1 MPIPQARLRIIPGG
15 LRYESR
21 VIRLDLLR
29 DRIVL
34 QDVTSLAPFQQRR
47 LLIPIAA
54 LVRDLGFE
62 PLPGGELQEFPSAG
76 TAVAAHPMIRQL
88 GDMRGSTWVRE
99 DANEV
104 VPSPVVDDPV
114 DEPTLPDEAEIG
126 QDDDGMG
133 LGM

>member
-34 QDVTSLAPFQQRR
+34 QDVTPLAPAQQRR
-47 LLIPIAA
+47 LLTLIAA

-76 TAVAAHPMIRQL
+76 TAFAAHPMIRQS
-88 GDMRGSTWVRE
+88 GDMGGSAWVRE
-99 DANEV
+99 AADEV
-104 VPSPVVDDPV
+104 VPSPSTDDPV
-114 DEPTLPDEAEIG
+114 DDPTLPDETEIC
-126 QDDDGMG
+126 QDDDGMR